1 MFSQLL
7 RVGLFTLG
15 LYIFA
20 PIAEACTLL
29 SIQSIGS
36 VELSS
41 LRLGLIKNLRVEK
54 KSGTCQFAVSF
65 GRSLDTHRLLKGA
78 SEDIKYGIYRDTS
91 KQDFLGDENSGSI
104 LKGSFS
110 QSGFES
116 ITFPVYFAVNETQL
130 NQRAGFYRDA
140 VEMRLNQI
148 LTTSSTLISSTS
160 IPIVYYQ
167 QPFYELTL
175 TSSGGSTGSLQHRL
189 NFDRLEKGKMMSFD
203 ILVKSN
209 VPHQISFRSQ
219 NLGRLRNQSLSNQFI
234 PYTLR
239 VQGQDIDLRRG
250 EVNLNAEAS
259 HGQERLNGQ
268 VQIQDVSQALSG
280 QYRDFISIVVEAR

>member
-1 MFSQLL
+1 MLLPLL
-7 RVGLFTLG
+7 RFGLIALTLPFFVS
-15 LYIFA
+15 ITN
-20 PIAEACTLL
+20 ACTQL
-29 SIQSIGS
+29 SLQPAGS

-41 LRLGLIKNLRVEK
+41 LRLGVIKNLRVEK

-65 GRSLDTHRLLKGA
+65 GRSLDTHRLLKGTF
-78 SEDIKYGIYRDTS
+78 EDVKYGIYRDTS

-110 QSGFES
+110 QSGVES
-116 ITFPVYFAVNETQL
+116 MTIPVYFAVNETQL
-130 NQRAGFYRDA
+130 NPRAGFYRDS
-140 VEMRLNQI
+140 VEMRLHQT
-148 LTTSSTLISSTS
+148 LTTGSTLISSSS
-160 IPIVYYQ
+160 IPVVYYQ
-167 QPFYELTL
+167 QPFYELSL
-175 TSSGGSTGSLQHRL
+175 TSSGGSKGSVQHRL
-189 NFDRLEKGKMMSFD
+189 NFDRLEKGKMMGFD

-209 VPHQISFRSQ
+209 IPHQISFRSQ
-219 NLGRLRNQSLSNQFI
+219 NLGRLRNQSLSHQYV